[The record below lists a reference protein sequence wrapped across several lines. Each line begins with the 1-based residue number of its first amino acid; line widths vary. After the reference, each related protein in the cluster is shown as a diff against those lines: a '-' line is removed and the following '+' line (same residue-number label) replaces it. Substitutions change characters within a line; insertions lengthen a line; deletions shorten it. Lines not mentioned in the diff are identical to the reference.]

1 MITDVIRVGE
11 KIRLTRQPEEKG
23 RRLLRIEERSI
34 EGQSY
39 GLAEENTIYYSRVVQ
54 ILDENKIK
62 VAMPM
67 VNGKYTVLGFL
78 EKYRIEFFTKKG
90 IYRCD
95 GKVVSR
101 FKDTRTYYL
110 VFELL
115 TEFEKLQRR
124 EYYRLD
130 CLLQIKFK
138 RSMEGNI
145 YKKENSRTYA
155 DKAQEEQEAAE
166 QEALWHPAVM
176 TNISGGGAKFN
187 SAEKMNRGEKILLKM
202 HLTYENGDKDFEIPA
217 EVISSSEVNY
227 REDVIETRVQY
238 VDISVRQREEIV
250 RFVFDEERRIRKRKK
265 GLI

>member
-1 MITDVIRVGE
+1 MITDVIKVGE
-11 KIRLTRQPEEKG
+11 KIRLTRQPDEKG
-23 RRLLRIEERSI
+23 GRPLQTEDRSLKVQTH
-34 EGQSY
+34 GSK
-39 GLAEENTIYYSRVVQ
+39 ENTIYYSRVVQ

-67 VNGKYTVLGFL
+67 VNGNYTVLGFL

-101 FKDTRTYYL
+101 FKDTRAYYL

-145 YKKENSRTYA
+145 YKKTGTPTYA
-155 DKAQEEQEAAE
+155 DEEQVEKE
-166 QEALWHPAVM
+166 EALWHPAVM
-176 TNISGGGAKFN
+176 TNVSGGGAKFN

-202 HLTYENGDKDFEIPA
+202 HLTYDNGEKDFLIPA
-217 EVISSSEVNY
+217 EVISSNEVNY
-227 REDVIETRVQY
+227 REDVVETRVQY

-265 GLI
+265 GLD